1 MADVE
6 WIKITTNMFEDEKI
20 DFIESMPEADAIL
33 VIWIK
38 LLTLAGK
45 CNDRGY
51 IFLTE
56 KMPYSEEMLAHK
68 FRKPINVVKLALSTL
83 VNLDM
88 VEIDQQGFI
97 NIINWTKHQ
106 NIEGLAKI
114 REQNRLRKA
123 KQREKEK
130 QLLIEGSHV
139 TGHVTSNVTVTQC
152 HAIEEEEEKDL
163 EQDIDIEQQQ
173 TVSCCSDKNSFEII
187 FKEFEQQGFSI
198 IDKDYVN
205 KTLLKLMG
213 SYTEEW
219 IINSFKVAAK
229 ANKRNLNYVEGV
241 LRNWKAQGS
250 MKLPPEMASQP
261 IKKNR
266 FHNFEQRTDKYSKD
280 ELEAIAKK
288 KRQEHMDKLKGES
301 VNA

>member
-68 FRKPINVVKLALSTL
+68 FRKPINVVKLAISTL

-97 NIINWTKHQ
+97 NIINWSKHQ
-106 NIEGLAKI
+106 NIEGLEKI
-114 REQNRLRKA
+114 RQQTRKRVA
-123 KQREKEK
+123 DYRERQK
-130 QLLIEGSHV
+130 LLLNGNV
-139 TGHVTSNVTVTQC
+139 TCNEESNVTVTEGN
-152 HAIEEEEEKDL
+152 AIEEEQEKDL

-187 FKEFEQQGFSI
+187 FKEFELQGFSI

-241 LRNWKAQGS
+241 LRNWKVQGS

-261 IKKNR
+261 TKKNR